1 MTESDV
7 EIGRLVGQAL
17 KQSVQSNFDRLES
30 TLSRLLERQHPPTHN
45 GNGTPMVVNTGG
57 GQPTFNFDYR
67 AFGEALVNALTPTY
81 NQQSKFV
88 EQVERLMEKVE
99 TLIVQNTQLVEA
111 MAGMEV
117 HVTNN
122 VPQAAVSVELP
133 PARGSF
139 KVTHDDGS
147 VSRVEMEG

>member
-1 MTESDV
+1 MTDEAM
-7 EIGRLVGQAL
+7 EIVDRFADKIGWSHRQAMREATASL
-17 KQSVQSNFDRLES
+17 
-30 TLSRLLERQHPPTHN
+30 TPPVHN
-45 GNGTPMVVNTGG
+45 GTPQPMVVNTGG
-57 GQPTFNFDYR
+57 GQPSFQFDYR
-67 AFGEALVNALTPTY
+67 AFGEALVSALTPTY

-111 MAGMEV
+111 VAGMEV

-133 PARGSF
+133 ARQS
-139 KVTHDDGS
+139 KIMIEHEDGTKS
-147 VSRVEMEG
+147 TATVLES